1 MCKQKIIISKQSE
14 KIELKL
20 LEEKE
25 GNTIEKLRTKAFV
38 GKNGITDK
46 KVEGDL
52 KTPRG
57 TFNIGI
63 SFGTYDKIN
72 NKKIKYIKITPNL
85 YWIDDS
91 DSAYYNQLVDITK
104 VPKDWKHAEHLAE
117 YPIQYEYA
125 IEIKTNPQNKPN
137 RGSAIFIHCS
147 NGNQTAGCV
156 SIERNDMKKLIEM
169 IDENA
174 VVTIL

>member
-25 GNTIEKLRTKAFV
+25 GKTIEKLRTKAFV

-104 VPKDWKHAEHLAE
+104 VQKDWKHAEHLAE

-147 NGNQTAGCV
+147 NGNQTAGCI
-156 SIERNDMKKLIEM
+156 SIERNDR
-169 IDENA
+169 
-174 VVTIL
+174 

>member
-1 MCKQKIIISKQSE
+1 MK
-14 KIELKL
+14 
-20 LEEKE
+20 
-25 GNTIEKLRTKAFV
+25 
-38 GKNGITDK
+38 
-46 KVEGDL
+46 
-52 KTPRG
+52 
-57 TFNIGI
+57 
-63 SFGTYDKIN
+63 
-72 NKKIKYIKITPNL
+72 KKIKYIKITPNL

-104 VPKDWKHAEHLAE
+104 VQKDWKHAEHLAE

-147 NGNQTAGCV
+147 NGNQTAGCI